1 MIVLSGLAGAVASD
15 AFPIPLAVLAGPDGP
30 NADPAAGADVINTD
44 DGESASVATGAYE
57 TRPDDE
63 ESALSSIGADDSA
76 SAVDGSATGSGVGRV
91 HDAANRANSTNIGFV
106 VGPSGSVLTHGGSR
120 LLVLVVVA
128 WAVRVVLKSVGE
140 MVADIRR
147 VW

>member
-1 MIVLSGLAGAVASD
+1 MIVLLGLARAVASD
-15 AFPIPLAVLAGPDGP
+15 ALPIPLAVLAGSDGP
-30 NADPAAGADVINTD
+30 NADPATGADATHTD
-44 DGESASVATGAYE
+44 DGGSASVAIGAYE

-63 ESALSSIGADDSA
+63 EPALGSIGADDSA
-76 SAVDGSATGSGVGRV
+76 SAVEGEDNMNVGWVCFPDGSGA
-91 HDAANRANSTNIGFV
+91 
-106 VGPSGSVLTHGGSR
+106 VLTHGGSR